1 MKHTGKKKSNG
12 RHKSNDVKITSN
24 VTGLNNIRLDK
35 KTRFNYILPT
45 GDTLCI
51 KRYKQTESKR
61 AEKYISCK
69 HRP

>member
-12 RHKSNDVKITSN
+12 RHKSNDVKITLN
-24 VTGLNNIRLDK
+24 VTGLNNIIRSWIVRLDK

-51 KRYKQTESKR
+51 KRYK
-61 AEKYISCK
+61 
-69 HRP
+69 